1 MTKMRRSSNK
11 EGFALCHVHFLL
23 ENVHLGEAGSE
34 QLREATIEVA
44 SGGRDGAA
52 LMVSFRW

>member
-1 MTKMRRSSNK
+1 MRRSSNK

-52 LMVSFRW
+52 LMGSFRW